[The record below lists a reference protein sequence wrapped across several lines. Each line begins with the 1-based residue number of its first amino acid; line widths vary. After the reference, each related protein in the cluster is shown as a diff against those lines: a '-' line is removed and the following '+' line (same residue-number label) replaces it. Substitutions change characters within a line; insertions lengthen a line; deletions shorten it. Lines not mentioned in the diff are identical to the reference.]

1 MQTLTTTQLA
11 PAWAAIDACY
21 TDDGNTLAGAETL
34 LTDVIDELMAMD
46 GDLSPQALKVSDAL
60 DVIRKASASM
70 DDAVLALGDACMA

>member
-46 GDLSPQALKVSDAL
+46 GDLSPQAL
-60 DVIRKASASM
+60 RRASASM